1 MTNKTAVIEIMIPLR
16 YFNEKYRYQDVPLH
30 ALDERLVYIKKGGDR
45 KSISTKNVKLLKV
58 FNREDRDGIEKYLDE
73 LRNKT
78 KSKTILRIK
87 LELL

>member
-58 FNREDRDGIEKYLDE
+58 FDR
-73 LRNKT
+73 
-78 KSKTILRIK
+78 
-87 LELL
+87 